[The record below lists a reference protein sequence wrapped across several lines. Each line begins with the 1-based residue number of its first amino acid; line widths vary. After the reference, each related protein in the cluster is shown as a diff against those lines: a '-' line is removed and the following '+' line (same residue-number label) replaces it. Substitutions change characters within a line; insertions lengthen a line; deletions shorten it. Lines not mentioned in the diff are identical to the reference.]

1 MTALEMQ
8 NNLAKWH
15 SESFGWAL
23 RCSAGDHSM
32 AEDALQTVYLK
43 ILEGRAVFK
52 GKSSFR
58 TWLFSVIRFTV
69 IDAQRKQKSHRKQM
83 EVVQTELQRQSSTAA
98 AEMPAEADL
107 KEFKKV
113 LNSLSEKQSEVLQL
127 VFYHDCSL
135 TEAAEI
141 MKITVG
147 SARKHYARGKE
158 NLKKK
163 LVQLQLLKN
172 ND

>member
-1 MTALEMQ
+1 MQ
-8 NNLAKWH
+8 KELAKWH
-15 SESFGWAL
+15 SESFAWAL
-23 RCSAGDHSM
+23 RSSAGDHSM

-69 IDAQRKQKSHRKQM
+69 IDAQRKLTSHRKQM
-83 EVVQTELQRQSSTAA
+83 EVVQTELQRQSNTAT
-98 AEMPAEADL
+98 AEMPEEIEL
-107 KEFKKV
+107 KGFKKA

-135 TEAAEI
+135 SEAAEI
-141 MKITVG
+141 MKISIG

-163 LVQLQLLKN
+163 LVQLQLLKA

>member
-1 MTALEMQ
+1 MTASEMQ
-8 NNLAKWH
+8 NKLAKWH

-58 TWLFSVIRFTV
+58 SWLFSVIRFTV

-83 EVVQTELQRQSSTAA
+83 EVLQTELEQQSNTAT
-98 AEMPAEADL
+98 AEMPEAVNPADQAIVSNDL
-107 KEFKKV
+107 DV
-113 LNSLSEKQSEVLQL
+113 DLNDLANYENPN
-127 VFYHDCSL
+127 FPDCY
-135 TEAAEI
+135 T
-141 MKITVG
+141 
-147 SARKHYARGKE
+147 
-158 NLKKK
+158 N
-163 LVQLQLLKN
+163 
-172 ND
+172 